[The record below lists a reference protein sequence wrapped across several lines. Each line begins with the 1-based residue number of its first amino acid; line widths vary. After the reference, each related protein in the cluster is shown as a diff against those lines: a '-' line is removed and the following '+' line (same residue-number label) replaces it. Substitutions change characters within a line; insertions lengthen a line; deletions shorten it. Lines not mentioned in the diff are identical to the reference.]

1 VTQSRLAAAAAGT
14 PPWLDESM
22 GRVEKVLLE
31 TAGSSPHP
39 LVSEPALHLI
49 KAGGKR
55 MRPALVLLSSHA
67 GRPHERATDLAAAAI
82 ELVHIATLYHDD
94 VIDQTE
100 TRRGVVTVH
109 NKWGTDVAVL
119 AGDFLFA
126 CGSELGA
133 QASGEV
139 PGILARAIAEVCQGQ
154 ILETGAL
161 GDPRRSVS
169 TYVEVIERK
178 TAALFRAACEL
189 GTATSGA
196 PPSLRSAV
204 VEYGANLGLAF
215 QIVDDLLDLVGD
227 PSITGKEPGTDLREG
242 VFTAP
247 VLFAC
252 EMDPSLATRLEA
264 GDTDLNLVLQRIVAT
279 GALQQANA
287 LATMHAERARACLKD
302 IDGTDWGLALTSL
315 IDRVLAQ
322 VPPLPAA

>member
-1 VTQSRLAAAAAGT
+1 
-14 PPWLDESM
+14 
-22 GRVEKVLLE
+22 
-31 TAGSSPHP
+31 
-39 LVSEPALHLI
+39 
-49 KAGGKR
+49 
-55 MRPALVLLSSHA
+55 
-67 GRPHERATDLAAAAI
+67 
-82 ELVHIATLYHDD
+82 
-94 VIDQTE
+94 
-100 TRRGVVTVH
+100 
-109 NKWGTDVAVL
+109 
-119 AGDFLFA
+119 
-126 CGSELGA
+126 
-133 QASGEV
+133 
-139 PGILARAIAEVCQGQ
+139 
-154 ILETGAL
+154 
-161 GDPRRSVS
+161 
-169 TYVEVIERK
+169 
-178 TAALFRAACEL
+178 
-189 GTATSGA
+189 
-196 PPSLRSAV
+196 LRSAV